1 MQQHFSLIL
10 YGLDIKTRQKL
21 SMLSTTALV
30 QENSDCYKAGMDFFP
45 LQKPIWE
52 GNLCLNLVF
61 CFIYFLFLIT
71 RVLVC
76 RLCEIIIWFSPGII
90 HWLLID
96 LELYWNVIK
105 QLSLSIIVILL
116 EMFLKFMLLP
126 FHSFIQTNS
135 VCLFHLKNELVYC
148 FWQHCGCQTENSIR
162 VCLSLRP
169 W

>member
-21 SMLSTTALV
+21 SVLSTTALV
-30 QENSDCYKAGMDFFP
+30 QENSDSYKTGMDFFP
-45 LQKPIWE
+45 LQKPMWK

-61 CFIYFLFLIT
+61 YFIYFPFLIT
-71 RVLVC
+71 CILAC
-76 RLCEIIIWFSPGII
+76 RLCEMIIWFSSGII

-105 QLSLSIIVILL
+105 QLSLLIIVILL
-116 EMFLKFMLLP
+116 EMLLKFTLSP
-126 FHSFIQTNS
+126 FHSFIPTNFM
-135 VCLFHLKNELVYC
+135 CLFHLKNELIYC
-148 FWQHCGCQTENSIR
+148 FWQHCGSQTENSIH